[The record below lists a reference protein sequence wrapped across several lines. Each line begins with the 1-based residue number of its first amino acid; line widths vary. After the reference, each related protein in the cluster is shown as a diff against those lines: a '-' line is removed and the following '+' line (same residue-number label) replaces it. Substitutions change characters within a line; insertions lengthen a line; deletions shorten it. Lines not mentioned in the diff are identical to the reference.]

1 MKVNLTE
8 IEIRPTLKGS
18 PVKVDLTDVV
28 AEEVYQHARTLAAHK
43 LALKIDAGKG
53 KVDLN
58 KEETRIILASIVDLK
73 YYAQEAIKMILNDE
87 KEL

>member
-1 MKVNLTE
+1 MQVDFTQ
-8 IEIRPTLKGS
+8 IEIRPTLKS
-18 PVKVDLTDVV
+18 APVKVDLTDVI

-53 KVDLN
+53 KVDLSN
-58 KEETRIILASIVDLK
+58 DECRIINASVVDLK
-73 YYAQEAIKMILNDE
+73 YYAQMAIKAALDYE

>member
-1 MKVNLTE
+1 MKVDFTK
-8 IEIRPTLKGS
+8 IEIRPTLKS
-18 PVKVDLTDVV
+18 APVKVDLTDVI

-53 KVDLN
+53 KMDLDGQEV
-58 KEETRIILASIVDLK
+58 KIILGSIGDLK
-73 YYAQEAIKMILNDE
+73 YYAQMGIKKLLNDE